1 MIDKGE
7 FEKTLSNV
15 NAWSVERGLDKAD
28 PAKQMCKAIEEL
40 GELAAA
46 IVRNDIT
53 QQIDA
58 VGDVLVV
65 LTILAQQLG
74 LDLAGCYFL
83 AYNEIKNRKGEMV
96 NGVFVKESDLSVGE
110 RITKHHFDRRG
121 DPRVR
126 LDD

>member
-7 FEKTLSNV
+7 FEKTVENV
-15 NAWSVERGLDKAD
+15 KVWSVERCLDKAD
-28 PAKQMCKAIEEL
+28 PAKQMLKYLEES

-46 IVRNDIT
+46 IVRGDMEQT
-53 QQIDA
+53 IDA
-58 VGDVLVV
+58 IGDIMVV

-96 NGVFVKESDLSVGE
+96 NGVFVKNQDLKPS
-110 RITKHHFDRRG
+110 FDRRG
-121 DPRVR
+121 DSRVR